1 MEHFYQS
8 IDGWTKNRYLMFDK
22 VIKLI
27 KSDCIWVEV
36 GAWQGKSVAYCA
48 VELINQGKF
57 GKFYAVDSWDGGID
71 LQDYKIVKRGKLKE
85 TFLENMKPLGNKIES
100 IESLSWDGAQHFD
113 KESID
118 FCYIDAGHTYDCVKK
133 DLEAWY
139 PKVKK
144 ESYFGG
150 DDYGYEV
157 KLAVDE
163 FVKKENLELEEIGA
177 CWLLRK
183 P

>member
-1 MEHFYQS
+1 MEHFYQN
-8 IDGWTKNRYLMFDK
+8 IDGWTKNRYPMFDK

-36 GAWQGKSVAYCA
+36 GAWKGKSVAYCA
-48 VELINQGKF
+48 VELINQEKF
-57 GKFYAVDSWDGGID
+57 GKFYAVDSWDGGIE
-71 LQDYKIVKRGKLKE
+71 LQNQKIVKRGKLKE
-85 TFLENMKPLGNKIES
+85 VFLKNTEPLDGKIES
-100 IESLSWDGAQHFD
+100 IQSLSWDGANHFD
-113 KESID
+113 DESID

-177 CWLLRK
+177 CWLIWK